1 MSPTI
6 RSKVDVRRS
15 AVVLGFLLGA
25 APLGAQ
31 GSSAP
36 TLNAGTRIRMTIAGG
51 SKPVI
56 GSVVSVS
63 EDSISFI
70 RLSSKRDLRD
80 ASMTVAR
87 QAVSRIE
94 TSSGMHRRPFRGLA
108 LGLATG
114 VGTGALFGPL
124 LFPVCH
130 PEGFSEC
137 FAEPT
142 EPSQSAAAGA
152 ILLGLVGGLT
162 GVIAGAMHQSDDW
175 HRVSLDRVAQ
185 LRVMPTRH
193 GLAASLTLPLASSR

>member
-1 MSPTI
+1 MSAF

-15 AVVLGFLLGA
+15 AVVLGFLIGA
-25 APLGAQ
+25 APLAAQ
-31 GSSAP
+31 DSSGLA
-36 TLNAGTRIRMTIAGG
+36 LNAGTRVRMTIAGV

-80 ASMTVAR
+80 TSMTVAR
-87 QAVSRIE
+87 QAVGRIE
-94 TSSGMHRRPFRGLA
+94 TSSGIHRRPFRGLA
-108 LGLATG
+108 VGLATG

-130 PEGFSEC
+130 PEGFADC

-152 ILLGLVGGLT
+152 ILLGLIGGVT
-162 GVIAGAMHQSDDW
+162 GVIAGALHQSDDW

-185 LRVMPTRH
+185 LRVMPTKH
-193 GLAASLTLPLASSR
+193 GFAASLTLPLVPSR